1 MLLESFRPCLV
12 QFGVP
17 PWNDGANVKNIGW
30 DVWGT
35 LAVRI
40 SEEQQ
45 IIRSHPDRIIF
56 FFWSSS
62 TIGISDL
69 HSRGFECIKRKFIF
83 WSSDSL

>member
-1 MLLESFRPCLV
+1 MLLEYFLPCLV
-12 QFGVP
+12 QFVVP
-17 PWNDGANVKNIGW
+17 PWNDGDNVRNIGW

-45 IIRSHPDRIIF
+45 IIPSHPDRIIF
-56 FFWSSS
+56 FIWTSS

-69 HSRGFECIKRKFIF
+69 HSGGFECIKRKFIF